1 MPSMPAEPMPS
12 LGGSTDQPARPYR
25 VLARTHRP
33 QRLSELIGQDAL
45 VRTLANALH
54 SGRVAHAFLLT
65 GIRGVGKTTTA
76 RIIARALNCIGR
88 DGAGQPTPEPCGL
101 CEPCVAIA
109 EGRHIDVLEMDAAT
123 RTGID
128 DIREIVDSVR
138 YAPSSARCK
147 VYIIDEVHML
157 SEKAFNGLLK
167 TLEEP
172 PPQTIF
178 IFATTEVRKV
188 PVTVLSRCQ
197 RFDLRR
203 VESELLQRHLG
214 AIAAKERVQIEPG
227 ALALIVR
234 AAEGSVR
241 DGLSLL
247 DQAIALA
254 GGDGAEITAAQVQA
268 MLGLADR
275 SRILDLFEHV
285 AGGAIKDALDCLG
298 ELYALGTEPEAVLQ
312 DLLEIS
318 HWLTRIKLAPDA
330 AEGLGVAQQD
340 VVRGRKLAESLSMPV
355 LARAWQMLLKGLDDV
370 RLAPSPLLATE
381 MVLVRLAYAAD
392 LPPPSELIRRLG
404 DGAEERAS
412 GAPAPATHGA
422 PAPTMQKAPEA
433 PVSPGSFAGAVALF
447 EQFGE
452 PMLHSWLYQA
462 AQLVHFEPG
471 RIELCLAPGTPP
483 DLPGRVA
490 AALGRWTGRRW
501 LVSLAGSDQPAAPTL
516 AEQTATEKQA
526 CIDALAEDPRIKP
539 ILEQFP
545 GAAIVDV
552 RPAASR

>member
-1 MPSMPAEPMPS
+1 MDP
-12 LGGSTDQPARPYR
+12 PARPYR
-25 VLARTHRP
+25 VLARTYRP
-33 QRLSELIGQDAL
+33 QRFSELIGQEAL
-45 VRTLANALH
+45 VRTLSNALL

-76 RIIARALNCIGR
+76 RIIARALNCT
-88 DGAGQPTPEPCGL
+88 GAGGPTPEPCGA
-101 CEPCVAIA
+101 CEPCAAIA

-138 YAPSSARCK
+138 YAPSSARYK

-203 VESELLQRHLG
+203 VEGELLQRHLEG
-214 AIAAKERVQIEPG
+214 IAAKEGVRIEPG

-254 GGDGAEITAAQVQA
+254 GDGAGITAEQVQA

-285 AGGAIKDALDCLG
+285 ARGAIKEALDGLS

-318 HWLTRIKLAPDA
+318 HWLTRIKLAPEA
-330 AEGLGVAQQD
+330 ASGFGVAQHDVQRGQD
-340 VVRGRKLAESLSMPV
+340 LAAALSMPV
-355 LARAWQMLLKGLDDV
+355 LARAWQMLLRGLEDV

-392 LPPPSELIRRLG
+392 LPPPAALLGSFSEA
-404 DGAEERAS
+404 DAETADPGSAAS
-412 GAPAPATHGA
+412 PEAPATSMGA
-422 PAPTMQKAPEA
+422 VAPET
-433 PVSPGSFAGAVALF
+433 PDSFAEAVALF
-447 EQFGE
+447 ERFGE
-452 PMLHSWLYQA
+452 PMLHGWLYQT
-462 AQLVHFEPG
+462 AQLVDFAPG
-471 RIELCLAPGTPP
+471 RIELRLAGRTPP
-483 DLPGRVA
+483 DLPARVA
-490 AALGRWTGRRW
+490 AALQRWTGRAW
-501 LVSLAGSDQPAAPTL
+501 LVSVAGSDRPAAPTL
-516 AEQTATEKQA
+516 ADQA
-526 CIDALAEDPRIKP
+526 AAARRAQIDAAAEDPRIKP
-539 ILEQFP
+539 VLQQFP
-545 GAAIVDV
+545 GAAVVDV
-552 RPAASR
+552 RPAAAR